1 MSTNVGAVYIVENG
15 VMFRVDSD
23 ANGRPVK
30 KQVTGEELQKLL
42 NGMNQGQKP
51 QGDMNVPGL
60 SVERQSAQLPE
71 TGTRSTGLN
80 YASNK
85 DGVMKTKKEYKEM
98 RKERQAEL
106 YQDLHYNVSSD
117 YSNRMAKKQ
126 AKQSVEV
133 TKAADRVLS
142 SVYYTDKAAYDKA
155 KKADKEAG
163 KRPVLLT
170 ETDMELLKDQ
180 NWDGAFEGR
189 KRNEKHEIIEY
200 GKLNNEKL
208 KQIAAERIGM
218 DNEVEMEE
226 RVSETAAM
234 ADEVGL
240 KNGKVTHNKA
250 RKTKNLYKHLGFDYQ
265 KDQTELK
272 RAAYVVGTTLTGGLA
287 GKGLQHALG
296 KEKGVGMSPGGTVE
310 TENVSKVF
318 HNGVLTSEM
327 HIPKVIPYAGQAVEV
342 STLLGGLKATGLGAL
357 VGAGIGLATMGNI
370 NDLKNKKNDI
380 LQGQIGSLE
389 DAVKFVQK
397 GDVMGIKKERN
408 QIMMKGIIQ
417 EAKAKGISDEQL
429 GLAILGARGDNGCLT
444 EKELNTLYKS
454 VKEYQPQPVP
464 EPTPEPTPTPTV
476 EPGPSPVP
484 TPAPSVE
491 PEPTPAPEE
500 CWNEQEKDVYKKI
513 PVPKFRTGNWYIS
526 HAYVN
531 DDGSKLSEA
540 DRRAV
545 QRALASAE
553 NRIGE
558 VREHNRR
565 TGIQLADTITLPGG
579 KVVKVADDAY
589 ARIMKLPA
597 RGGGRDAKYNTQKH
611 GTMYRAVDCTTS
623 QAKTPWMNKSDFDK
637 WAAEHGHKS

>member
-1 MSTNVGAVYIVENG
+1 MSTNVGAVYTFENG
-15 VMFRVDSD
+15 VMFKMDVGAD
-23 ANGRPVK
+23 GQIVK

-71 TGTRSTGLN
+71 TGTRLTGLD
-80 YASNK
+80 YASND

-106 YQDLHYNVSSD
+106 YLDLHKVDSD

-170 ETDMELLKDQ
+170 ESDMEMLKDQ
-180 NWDGAFEGR
+180 NWDKAFVGRERDAKGNITKEG
-189 KRNEKHEIIEY
+189 N
-200 GKLNNEKL
+200 LDSDML
-208 KQIAAERIGM
+208 KQLAAERIGM

-240 KNGKVTHNKA
+240 KNGKVTHKKA

-553 NRIGE
+553 NRISE

-565 TGIQLADTITLPGG
+565 TGIQLADTITLPSG

-623 QAKTPWMNKSDFDK
+623 EAKTPWMNKSDFDK

>member
-1 MSTNVGAVYIVENG
+1 MSTNVGAVYTFENG
-15 VMFRVDSD
+15 VMFKMDVGAD
-23 ANGRPVK
+23 GQIVK

-71 TGTRSTGLN
+71 SGTRLTGLD
-80 YASNK
+80 YASND

-106 YQDLHYNVSSD
+106 YLDLHKVDSD

-170 ETDMELLKDQ
+170 ESDMEMLKDQ
-180 NWDGAFEGR
+180 NWDKAFVGR
-189 KRNEKHEIIEY
+189 ERDAKGNITKE
-200 GKLNNEKL
+200 GKLDSDML
-208 KQIAAERIGM
+208 KQLAAERIGM
-218 DNEVEMEE
+218 DNELEMEE
-226 RVSETAAM
+226 RVSETSAM
-234 ADEVGL
+234 GDEAGL
-240 KNGKVTHNKA
+240 KNGKVTHKKA

-327 HIPKVIPYAGQAVEV
+327 HLPKVIPYAGQAVEV

-484 TPAPSVE
+484 TPQ
-491 PEPTPAPEE
+491 PTPEPEE
-500 CWNEQEKDVYKKI
+500 CWNQQEKDIYKKI

-565 TGIQLADTITLPGG
+565 TGIQLADTITLPSG
-579 KVVKVADDAY
+579 KVVKVANDAY
-589 ARIMKLPA
+589 ARIMRLPA

-611 GTMYRAVDCTTS
+611 GTMYRAVDCTTGK
-623 QAKTPWMNKSDFDK
+623 AKTPWMNKSDFDK
-637 WAAEHGHKS
+637 WTDAHSH

>member
-1 MSTNVGAVYIVENG
+1 MSTNVGAVYTFENG
-15 VMFRVDSD
+15 VMFKMDVGAD
-23 ANGRPVK
+23 GQIVK

-106 YQDLHYNVSSD
+106 YLDLHKVDDN
-117 YSNRMAKKQ
+117 YSNKMAKKQ

-170 ETDMELLKDQ
+170 ESDMEMLKDQ
-180 NWDGAFEGR
+180 NWDKAFVGR
-189 KRNEKHEIIEY
+189 ERDAKGNITKE
-200 GKLNNEKL
+200 GKLDSDML
-208 KQIAAERIGM
+208 KQLAAERIGM

-234 ADEVGL
+234 GDEAGL
-240 KNGKVTHNKA
+240 KNGKVTHKKA

-265 KDQTELK
+265 KDLTETK
-272 RAAYVVGTTLTGGLA
+272 RAAYVVGTTLAGALI

-296 KEKGVGMSPGGTVE
+296 KASGTGMPEDPATGTVY
-310 TENVSKVF
+310 SKVF
-318 HNGVLTSEM
+318 HNNVLTSQ
-327 HIPKVIPYAGQAVEV
+327 IPQEV
-342 STLLGGLKATGLGAL
+342 SLPYNGRPVLVKTLLSGANCAGLGAL
-357 VGAGIGLATMGNI
+357 IGAGVGLATMNKI
-370 NDLKNKKNDI
+370 NDLTNKKNDI
-380 LQGQIGSLE
+380 LQGHVGSFE
-389 DAVKFVQK
+389 DAVKFVKK
-397 GDVMGIKKERN
+397 GDVTGIKKERN
-408 QIMMKGIIQ
+408 QIMMRGIIQ
-417 EAKAKGISDEQL
+417 VANVKGISDEQL

-454 VKEYQPQPVP
+454 VKEYEPQPVP

-500 CWNEQEKDVYKKI
+500 CWNQQEKDIYKKI

-531 DDGSKLSEA
+531 EDGSKLSDA

-545 QRALASAE
+545 QRALKSAE

-558 VREHNRR
+558 VRENNRR
-565 TGIQLADTITLPGG
+565 TGIQLVDTIILPGG
-579 KVVKVADDAY
+579 KVVKVANDAY
-589 ARIMKLPA
+589 ARIMRLPA

-611 GTMYRAVDCTTS
+611 GTMYRAVDCTTGK
-623 QAKTPWMNKSDFDK
+623 AKTPWMNKSDFDK
-637 WAAEHGHKS
+637 WTDAHSH